1 MLYIRMTFMM
11 LIALYT
17 SRVTLNVLGVS
28 DYGIN
33 CVVAGTISF
42 LSFLMFSM
50 NTATQRFLN
59 IAMGKKDE
67 EELRH
72 VFSVSITIHF
82 YILILVV
89 VVGELAGLWLLYNKL
104 VIPPERMEAAF
115 WVFQFTMISTAT
127 SVMTIPYNAEVI
139 AHEKMSIYAYFSI
152 LDTVLKLL
160 IVYLLVISPYDKLIS
175 YGFMYMCTF
184 ILNRIIYTVYC
195 KRTFKECRYS
205 VHFPR
210 KLLKEMLSFAGWDL
224 FGVFAWACSTQG
236 ITILL
241 NIFFGPIVN
250 AAQAIAGQVLGAV
263 KGFSNN
269 FSTALNP
276 AITKAYGAK
285 EFDYMTRL
293 MYSGSK
299 LIFILLFTMMLPL
312 FAKCHYVLELWLNM
326 VPEYCVP
333 FIQILII
340 QSVIQTMWNPLFVSG
355 LATGKIRAFGLITSC
370 MMILRLFAAYIILKM
385 GASPV
390 LTIAI
395 ISLWEVLAY
404 SVQHYTLGRLTDYR
418 FSDYFRKV
426 LIPALWVVLIASP
439 IVYWLT
445 LHLDDSFLHLVL
457 LCCITTPLSLLLSYA
472 LLLDYQEKLFVKQKI
487 VYHLSRKN
495 DIV

>member
-1 MLYIRMTFMM
+1 MAFTMLVT
-11 LIALYT
+11 LYT
-17 SRVTLNVLGVS
+17 SRITLNVLGVS

-33 CVVAGTISF
+33 NVVAGTISF
-42 LSFLMFSM
+42 LSFLMYSM

-59 IAMGKKDE
+59 IAMSRNDD

-72 VFSVSITIHF
+72 VFSVSITIHV
-82 YILILVV
+82 IILVLV
-89 VVGELAGLWLLYNKL
+89 VIIGEVVGLWLLYNKL

-127 SVMTIPYNAEVI
+127 AVMTVPYNAEVI

-152 LDTVLKLL
+152 MDTILKLL

-175 YGFMYMCTF
+175 FGFMYMCTF
-184 ILNRIIYTVYC
+184 ILNRVIYTIYC

-205 VHFPR
+205 IHFPR
-210 KLLKEMLSFAGWDL
+210 KLFKEMISFAGWDL

-236 ITILL
+236 LTILL
-241 NIFFGPIVN
+241 NIFFGPMVN
-250 AAQAIAGQVLGAV
+250 AARAIAGQVIGV
-263 KGFSNN
+263 IKGFTGN

-276 AITKAYGAK
+276 AITKAYGAR
-285 EFDYMTRL
+285 EYGYMTKL

-312 FAKCHYVLELWLNM
+312 FIKCHYVLKLWLNM
-326 VPEYCVP
+326 VPEYSVA

-355 LATGKIRAFGLITSC
+355 LATGKIRQFGLITSC
-370 MMILRLFAAYIILKM
+370 LMIIKLAAAYIIMKM

-390 LTIAI
+390 WTVAI
-395 ISLWEVLAY
+395 ISLWELLAY
-404 SVQHYTLGRLTDYR
+404 GVQHYTLGRLTDYR

-426 LIPALWVVLIASP
+426 LRPTLGVIVLVGLAIYWFNTLLNDSIPHLI
-439 IVYWLT
+439 
-445 LHLDDSFLHLVL
+445 L
-457 LCCITTPLSLLLSYA
+457 LCCVSCPLSLLLSYI
-472 LLLDYQEKLFVKQKI
+472 LLLNHEERQFVKRTIKTR
-487 VYHLSRKN
+487 LSK
-495 DIV
+495 